1 MNLQLKLPVGFYIPQ
16 MTLRESQVQ
25 AEEKE
30 MLPVQ
35 WVEFFVLH

>member
-25 AEEKE
+25 AEEKA

-35 WVEFFVLH
+35 RVEFFVLH